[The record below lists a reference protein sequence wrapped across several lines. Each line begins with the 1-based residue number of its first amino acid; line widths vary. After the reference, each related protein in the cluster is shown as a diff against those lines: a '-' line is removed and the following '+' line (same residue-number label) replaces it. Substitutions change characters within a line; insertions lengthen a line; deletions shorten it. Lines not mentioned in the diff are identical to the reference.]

1 MSAPMAWTLLR
12 QRESTQLSPV
22 RDLCRDWHRWSR
34 AERFAAVA
42 TLLMAVAI
50 PAALFLRAPPV

>member
-1 MSAPMAWTLLR
+1 MSAPAAWTSLL
-12 QRESTQLSPV
+12 QRESTRFSPM

-42 TLLMAVAI
+42 AMLTAVAI
-50 PAALFLRAPPV
+50 SAAVFLGAPLV